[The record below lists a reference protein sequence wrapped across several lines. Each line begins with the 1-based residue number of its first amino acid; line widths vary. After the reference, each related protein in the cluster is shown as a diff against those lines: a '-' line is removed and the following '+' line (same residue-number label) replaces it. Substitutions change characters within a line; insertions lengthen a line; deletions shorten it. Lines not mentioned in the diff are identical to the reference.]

1 MNQRNAI
8 LSGLSWNTVTVV
20 LQVLI
25 QLVYTA
31 IMARWI
37 APADF
42 ALMGIVLSL
51 MGFAEIFSQV
61 GIGPAIIQRK
71 EVEQR
76 HVNGAFWTAVV
87 LGISFTLLFVLLAP
101 WIGELYQMPD
111 LVPITQVVSTA
122 FIISAFG
129 VVPRSFMMKHLSFR
143 SFFKASMWSVVFGNL
158 VVGLTLAYMG
168 FGVWAYVW
176 ALFAQNMIM
185 TLGYWLLEPIQ
196 VGWKGTRQGIRELL
210 RYGTGSTLFNSLN
223 YAATKVDVSMVP
235 LVLPAGQ
242 LTFAGWYERSA
253 YVVSLPITIMAKL
266 SDNVLFSGM
275 SKMQD
280 EKERLQKLVLLTTN
294 VLSIAIIP
302 TAVWVILHA
311 EWLMTFYLGN
321 QYQGSGVILQFLFF
335 AVIFRTLNRVSDALL
350 RAVDATFSASWI
362 KAIYVMMMFV
372 ACWLGAFWGMQ
383 WIAMGIALSTAV
395 HFLMGA
401 WKGQKLIDG
410 SFGQVLSITWNG
422 WRLGIIVLL
431 DTLLVK
437 WGCFGGESN
446 LLEIVITLLM
456 MLGTYVVVLYKMPH
470 WLGEGPIN
478 PIAFI
483 PDRIRTRF
491 RL

>member
-1 MNQRNAI
+1 MSERKAI
-8 LSGLSWNTVTVV
+8 ISGLSWNTLTVV

-37 APADF
+37 SPSDF
-42 ALMGIVLSL
+42 AMMGIVLSL

-61 GIGPAIIQRK
+61 GIGPALIQRK
-71 EVEQR
+71 VVSQG
-76 HVNGAFWTAVV
+76 HVNGAFWTAVA
-87 LGISFTLLFVLLAP
+87 LGASFTLLFIFLAP
-101 WIGELYQMPD
+101 SIGRLYQMPN
-111 LVPITQVVSTA
+111 LVLITQVVSTA

-143 SFFKASMWSVVFGNL
+143 SFFKASMWSVVLGNL
-158 VVGLTLAYMG
+158 VVGLTLAYLG

-223 YAATKVDVSMVP
+223 YAATKVDVSLVP
-235 LVLPAGQ
+235 LFLPAGQ
-242 LTFAGWYERSA
+242 LTYAGWYERSA

-280 EKERLQKLVLLTTN
+280 EKEHLQKLVLLTTN
-294 VLSIAIIP
+294 VLAIAIIP

-321 QYQGSGVILQFLFF
+321 QYEGSGVILQFLFF

-362 KAIYVMMMFV
+362 KFIYVMMMFV
-372 ACWLGAFWGMQ
+372 ACWVGALWGMQ
-383 WIAMGIALSTAV
+383 WIAMGIALSTAI
-395 HFLMGA
+395 HFVMGA
-401 WKGQKLIDG
+401 WKGQQMIEG

-446 LLEIVITLLM
+446 FLEIVITLLM
-456 MLGTYVVVLYKMPH
+456 MLGTYVVVLYKMPN
-470 WLGEGPIN
+470 WLGEGSMN
-478 PIAFI
+478 PIVFI
-483 PDRIRTRF
+483 PERIRTRL

>member
-1 MNQRNAI
+1 MSQRNAI

-42 ALMGIVLSL
+42 ALMGVVLSL

-87 LGISFTLLFVLLAP
+87 LGISFTLLFVLMAP
-101 WIGELYQMPD
+101 WIGELYQMPN
-111 LVPITQVVSTA
+111 LVSITQVVSTA

-129 VVPRSFMMKHLSFR
+129 VVPRSFMMKNLSFR
-143 SFFKASMWSVVFGNL
+143 SFFKASMWSVVVGNL

-176 ALFAQNMIM
+176 ALFSQNVIM

-196 VGWKGTRQGIRELL
+196 VGWKGTRQGIHELL

-223 YAATKVDVSMVP
+223 YAATKVDVSLVP

-242 LTFAGWYERSA
+242 LTYAGWYERSA

-294 VLSIAIIP
+294 VLAIAIIP

-372 ACWLGAFWGMQ
+372 ACWVGAIWGMKC
-383 WIAMGIALSTAV
+383 IAMGIALSTAI
-395 HFLMGA
+395 HFMMGA
-401 WKGQKLIDG
+401 WKGQQLIEG
-410 SFGQVLSITWNG
+410 SFGQLLAITWNG

-437 WGCFGGESN
+437 WCLFDGESS
-446 LLEIVITLLM
+446 LMEIIITLLM
-456 MLGTYVVVLYKMPH
+456 MLGTYVVVLYKVPH
-470 WLGEGPIN
+470 WLGEGSMN

-483 PDRIRTRF
+483 PERIRTRF

>member
-1 MNQRNAI
+1 MSQRNAI
-8 LSGLSWNTVTVV
+8 ISGLSWNTVTVV

-37 APADF
+37 SPADF
-42 ALMGIVLSL
+42 ALMGVVLSL

-101 WIGELYQMPD
+101 WIGELYKMPN
-111 LVPITQVVSTA
+111 LVSITQVVSTA

-143 SFFKASMWSVVFGNL
+143 SFFKASMWSVVLGNL

-185 TLGYWLLEPIQ
+185 TLGYWLLEPIE

-223 YAATKVDVSMVP
+223 YAATKVDVSLVP

-242 LTFAGWYERSA
+242 LTYAGWYERSA

-294 VLSIAIIP
+294 VLAIAIIP
-302 TAVWVILHA
+302 SAVWVILHS
-311 EWLMTFYLGN
+311 EWLMTFYLGS

-362 KAIYVMMMFV
+362 KAIYVIMMFV

-446 LLEIVITLLM
+446 LLEIVVTLLM
-456 MLGTYVVVLYKMPH
+456 MLGTYIVVLYKMPH
-470 WLGEGPIN
+470 WLGEGSMN

-483 PDRIRTRF
+483 PERIRNRF

>member
-410 SFGQVLSITWNG
+410 SFGQVLSTTWNG

-483 PDRIRTRF
+483 PERIRTRF

>member
-1 MNQRNAI
+1 MSQRNAI

-483 PDRIRTRF
+483 PERIRTRF

>member
-1 MNQRNAI
+1 
-8 LSGLSWNTVTVV
+8 
-20 LQVLI
+20 
-25 QLVYTA
+25 
-31 IMARWI
+31 
-37 APADF
+37 
-42 ALMGIVLSL
+42 
-51 MGFAEIFSQV
+51 
-61 GIGPAIIQRK
+61 
-71 EVEQR
+71 
-76 HVNGAFWTAVV
+76 
-87 LGISFTLLFVLLAP
+87 
-101 WIGELYQMPD
+101 
-111 LVPITQVVSTA
+111 
-122 FIISAFG
+122 
-129 VVPRSFMMKHLSFR
+129 
-143 SFFKASMWSVVFGNL
+143 
-158 VVGLTLAYMG
+158 
-168 FGVWAYVW
+168 
-176 ALFAQNMIM
+176 M
-185 TLGYWLLEPIQ
+185 TLGYWLLEPIE

-223 YAATKVDVSMVP
+223 YAATKVDVSLVP

-242 LTFAGWYERSA
+242 LTYAGWYERSA

-294 VLSIAIIP
+294 VLAIAIIP
-302 TAVWVILHA
+302 SAVWVILHS
-311 EWLMTFYLGN
+311 EWLMTFYLGS

-362 KAIYVMMMFV
+362 KAIYVIMMFV

-446 LLEIVITLLM
+446 LLEIVVTLLM
-456 MLGTYVVVLYKMPH
+456 MLGTYIVVLYKMPH
-470 WLGEGPIN
+470 WLGEGSMN

-483 PDRIRTRF
+483 PERIRTRF

>member
-1 MNQRNAI
+1 MSQRNAI

-101 WIGELYQMPD
+101 WIGELYQMPN
-111 LVPITQVVSTA
+111 LVSITQVVSTA

-143 SFFKASMWSVVFGNL
+143 SFFKASMWSVVLGNL

-223 YAATKVDVSMVP
+223 YAATKVDVSLVP

-242 LTFAGWYERSA
+242 LTYAGWYERSA

-302 TAVWVILHA
+302 SAVWVILHA
-311 EWLMTFYLGN
+311 EWLMTFYLGS

-362 KAIYVMMMFV
+362 KAIYVIMMFV

-437 WGCFGGESN
+437 WCLFDGKSGF
-446 LLEIVITLLM
+446 LEVIITLLM
-456 MLGTYVVVLYKMPH
+456 MLGTYIVLLYKMPH
-470 WLGEGPIN
+470 WLGEGSMN

-483 PDRIRTRF
+483 PERIRTRF

>member
-1 MNQRNAI
+1 MSQRNAI

-20 LQVLI
+20 LQVVI

-42 ALMGIVLSL
+42 ALMGVVLSL

-101 WIGELYQMPD
+101 WIGELYQMPN
-111 LVPITQVVSTA
+111 LVSITQVVSTA

-129 VVPRSFMMKHLSFR
+129 VVPRSFMMKNLSFR
-143 SFFKASMWSVVFGNL
+143 SFFKASMWSVVVGNL

-176 ALFAQNMIM
+176 ALFSQNVIM

-223 YAATKVDVSMVP
+223 YAATKVDVSLVP

-242 LTFAGWYERSA
+242 LTYAGWYERSA

-294 VLSIAIIP
+294 VLAIAIIP
-302 TAVWVILHA
+302 IAIWVILHA

-372 ACWLGAFWGMQ
+372 ACWVGAIWGMK
-383 WIAMGIALSTAV
+383 WIAMGIALSTAI
-395 HFLMGA
+395 HFMMGA
-401 WKGQKLIDG
+401 WKGQQLIEG
-410 SFGQVLSITWNG
+410 SFGQLLAITWNG

-431 DTLLVK
+431 DTLFVK
-437 WGCFGGESN
+437 WCLFDGESS
-446 LLEIVITLLM
+446 LMEIIITLLM
-456 MLGTYVVVLYKMPH
+456 MLGTYVVVLYKIPH
-470 WLGEGPIN
+470 WLGEGSMN

-483 PDRIRTRF
+483 PERIRTRF

>member
-1 MNQRNAI
+1 MSQRNAI

-42 ALMGIVLSL
+42 ALMGVVLSL

-87 LGISFTLLFVLLAP
+87 LGISFTLLFVLMAP
-101 WIGELYQMPD
+101 WIGELYQMPN
-111 LVPITQVVSTA
+111 LVSITQVVSTA

-129 VVPRSFMMKHLSFR
+129 VVPRSFMMKNLSFR
-143 SFFKASMWSVVFGNL
+143 SFFKASMWSVVVGNL

-176 ALFAQNMIM
+176 ALFSQNVIM

-196 VGWKGTRQGIRELL
+196 VGWKGTRQGIHELL

-223 YAATKVDVSMVP
+223 YAATKVDVSLVP

-242 LTFAGWYERSA
+242 LTYAGWYERSA

-294 VLSIAIIP
+294 VLAIAIIP

-372 ACWLGAFWGMQ
+372 ACWVGAIWGMKC
-383 WIAMGIALSTAV
+383 IAMGIALSTAI
-395 HFLMGA
+395 HFMMGA
-401 WKGQKLIDG
+401 WKGQQLIEG
-410 SFGQVLSITWNG
+410 SFGQLLAITWNG

-437 WGCFGGESN
+437 WFLFDGESS
-446 LLEIVITLLM
+446 LMEIIITLLM
-456 MLGTYVVVLYKMPH
+456 MLGTYVVVLYKVPH
-470 WLGEGPIN
+470 WLGEGSMN

-483 PDRIRTRF
+483 PERIRTRF

>member
-483 PDRIRTRF
+483 PERIRTRF

>member
-1 MNQRNAI
+1 MSQRNAI

-129 VVPRSFMMKHLSFR
+129 VVPRSFMMKYLSFR

-302 TAVWVILHA
+302 TAIWVILHA

-470 WLGEGPIN
+470 WLGEGSMN

-483 PDRIRTRF
+483 PERIRTRF

>member
-1 MNQRNAI
+1 MSQRNAI

-302 TAVWVILHA
+302 TAIWVILHA

-362 KAIYVMMMFV
+362 KAIYVIMMFV

-401 WKGQKLIDG
+401 WKGQQLIDG
-410 SFGQVLSITWNG
+410 SFGQELSITWNG

-446 LLEIVITLLM
+446 LLEIVVTLLM
-456 MLGTYVVVLYKMPH
+456 MLGTYIVVLYKMPH
-470 WLGEGPIN
+470 WLGEGSMN

-483 PDRIRTRF
+483 PERIRNRF